1 MNVDVL
7 NGVCCERYEN
17 VDVNLVSVMKD
28 VHKSCWLKCYHCLI
42 LFMTNYMLWIVFSP
56 LCCCVFVVYVLVG
69 YIYLHWGALDAVN
82 LEGGD
87 GSLLPSYFSF

>member
-28 VHKSCWLKCYHCLI
+28 VHKSC
-42 LFMTNYMLWIVFSP
+42 
-56 LCCCVFVVYVLVG
+56 
-69 YIYLHWGALDAVN
+69 
-82 LEGGD
+82 
-87 GSLLPSYFSF
+87 